1 MKKAGALRSGFNVL
15 LFHDSKKSGDDF
27 VLQPPLCGSSVQIDN
42 CTDICPFAA
51 PYQASYSNLCIIGR
65 ETRKADCIAQFRLA
79 YTLKLRVFVISP
91 CAALCSEEQGFIF
104 AGLIRPPVWSQLLP

>member
-27 VLQPPLCGSSVQIDN
+27 VLEPLICGGSVKVDDRAN
-42 CTDICPFAA
+42 VRPLAA
-51 PYQASYSNLCIIGR
+51 PYQAAYSNLCIIGR
-65 ETRKADCIAQFRLA
+65 ETRKADCITQFRLVYA
-79 YTLKLRVFVISP
+79 LKLRVFVISP

-104 AGLIRPPVWSQLLP
+104 AGLIRPPAWSRLLP